1 MSLRIFFLL
10 EFLFFGLCVAGLFA
24 IGILPVG

>member
-10 EFLFFGLCVAGLFA
+10 EFLFFVLFVAGLFTV
-24 IGILPVG
+24 GILPIG